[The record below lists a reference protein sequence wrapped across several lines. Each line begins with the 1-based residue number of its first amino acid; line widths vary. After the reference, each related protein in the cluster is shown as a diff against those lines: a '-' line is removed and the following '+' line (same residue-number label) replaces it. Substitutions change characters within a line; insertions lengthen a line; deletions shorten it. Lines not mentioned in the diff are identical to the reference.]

1 MSTVKS
7 LKRTRSSS
15 EISLS
20 EIQTLYQ
27 NLNVPCEIKQE
38 TWDRVDDRSKQL
50 FQQFCLSFAK
60 TPEPP
65 KPRDFTELAFLPIKN
80 PYLEKLYQ
88 EQKNVFWGANEID
101 YTHDREHWDRLDEP
115 SRQYIKFLLYLFAQL
130 DGIVNENLTENF
142 KRETSV
148 FAKECSMFYAIQE
161 AQEWGHNETYSLLI
175 KAFIRDPEEQSRG
188 LNSIQHYPA
197 IKKIAD
203 WSFAYMD
210 SSIPLLERIIAFTCI
225 EGVIFSSAFAG
236 IYWIKRRN
244 VLQGLV
250 KANEWIARDEAIHT
264 KFGIA
269 LYHHITSVWQKI
281 PALAEKDVHRI
292 IKSAVDTTA
301 EFTRTAMNCN
311 LVGLNAE
318 DMVKYVECTA
328 DRLCTSLGYSPIYSA
343 SNPFDW
349 MLIIALP
356 NKVNFFEAKV
366 SEYAREQGDGGFVFD
381 LNTPF

>member
-1 MSTVKS
+1 MSSKKS
-7 LKRTRSSS
+7 LKRSRSLD
-15 EISLS
+15 IFSLS
-20 EIQTLYQ
+20 EIKKLYQ
-27 NLNVPCEIKQE
+27 NADAACNITQE
-38 TWDRVDDRSKQL
+38 YWDNIDSRSKETIRD
-50 FQQFCLSFAK
+50 FILSLVK
-60 TPEPP
+60 PLETP
-65 KPRDFTELAFLPIKN
+65 KVRDFTELAFLPIKN
-80 PYLEKLYQ
+80 PFLEKLYQ

-115 SRQYIKFLLYLFAQL
+115 SKQYIKFLLFLFAQL

-244 VLQGLV
+244 VLQGLS
-250 KANEWIARDEAIHT
+250 KANEWVARDEAIHT

-281 PALAEKDVHRI
+281 PSLSESIVHRI
-292 IKSAVDTTA
+292 VKSAVDTTA
-301 EFTRTAMNCN
+301 EFTRTAMNCD

-318 DMVKYVECTA
+318 DMVKYVQCTA
-328 DRLCTSLGYSPIYSA
+328 DRLCTSLGFAPIYST

-356 NKVNFFEAKV
+356 NKSNFFETKV
-366 SEYAREQGDGGFVFD
+366 SEYAREQGDEGFIFD
-381 LNTPF
+381 LTTPF